1 MKNALFLKKY
11 LGMGREMNI
20 FLGQTEEKQKVKS
33 VQELAEFVLDKVN
46 DTEEMTEEDS
56 AEMTARIIAKLEA
69 GRKLSAEEMNFLRRT
84 NPILYARAVR
94 VQRIA
99 DAVKEQ
105 LRHARSKEEANQIV
119 STAVSGLSK
128 NDPDK
133 EYIVAAINR
142 VAKEFRKSG
151 AYSRL
156 PDTDK
161 DAKERKDKK
170 SGNKLCK
177 DDQNDEKS
185 REDFSDWSPLQ
196 EVLDSMPKFSKNA

>member
-46 DTEEMTEEDS
+46 DTEKMTEEDS

-133 EYIVAAINR
+133 EYIVAAVNR
-142 VAKEFRKSG
+142 VWTEFHKSG
-151 AYSRL
+151 AYSKL
-156 PDTDK
+156 PNTVEEAKKKTGTDHENK
-161 DAKERKDKK
+161 FTDEDKE
-170 SGNKLCK
+170 
-177 DDQNDEKS
+177 DDFDLKN
-185 REDFSDWSPLQ
+185 WSPLQ
-196 EVLDSMPKFSKNA
+196 EVYDQMPTFSAGA

>member
-1 MKNALFLKKY
+1 MKNAPFLKKY
-11 LGMGREMNI
+11 LGMGSEMNI

-133 EYIVAAINR
+133 EYIVAAVNR
-142 VAKEFRKSG
+142 VWTEFHKSG
-151 AYSRL
+151 AYSKL
-156 PDTDK
+156 PGTVEE
-161 DAKERKDKK
+161 AKKK
-170 SGNKLCK
+170 TGADQENKFADEEK
-177 DDQNDEKS
+177 EDDFDLKN
-185 REDFSDWSPLQ
+185 WSPLQ
-196 EVLDSMPKFSKNA
+196 EVYDQMPTFSAGA

>member
-1 MKNALFLKKY
+1 
-11 LGMGREMNI
+11 MNI
-20 FLGQTEEKQKVKS
+20 FFNARQETKKITKKEELPQYL
-33 VQELAEFVLDKVN
+33 LACIKN
-46 DTEEMTEEDS
+46 NGTPQMSEEAKAKKM
-56 AEMTARIIAKLEA
+56 AKILAKLKA
-69 GRKLSAEEMNFLRRT
+69 GKKLSSEELEFLRQ
-84 NPILYARAVR
+84 NDPAMYARAVR
-94 VQRIA
+94 IQKMA
-99 DAVKEQ
+99 EAVEEQ
-105 LRHARSKEEANQIV
+105 LKHAKSKEEANKIV
-119 STAVSGLSK
+119 SSAISGIAK
-128 NDPDK
+128 DDPDK

>member
-1 MKNALFLKKY
+1 MKNAIFLKKY

-133 EYIVAAINR
+133 EYIVAAVNR
-142 VAKEFRKSG
+142 VWTEFHKSG
-151 AYSRL
+151 AYSKL
-156 PDTDK
+156 PGTVEEAKKKTGTDRENK
-161 DAKERKDKK
+161 FADEDKE
-170 SGNKLCK
+170 
-177 DDQNDEKS
+177 DDFDLKN
-185 REDFSDWSPLQ
+185 WSPLQ
-196 EVLDSMPKFSKNA
+196 EVYDQMPTFSAGA

>member
-133 EYIVAAINR
+133 EYIVAAVNR
-142 VAKEFRKSG
+142 VWTEFHKSG
-151 AYSRL
+151 AYSKL
-156 PDTDK
+156 PNTVEEAKKKTGTDRENK
-161 DAKERKDKK
+161 FADEDKE
-170 SGNKLCK
+170 
-177 DDQNDEKS
+177 DDFDLKN
-185 REDFSDWSPLQ
+185 WSPLQ
-196 EVLDSMPKFSKNA
+196 EVYDQMPTFSAGA

>member
-1 MKNALFLKKY
+1 M
-11 LGMGREMNI
+11 MNI
-20 FLGQTEEKQKVKS
+20 FFNARQETKKITKKEELPQYL
-33 VQELAEFVLDKVN
+33 LACIKN
-46 DTEEMTEEDS
+46 NGTPQMSEEAKAKKM
-56 AEMTARIIAKLEA
+56 AKILAKLKA
-69 GRKLSAEEMNFLRRT
+69 GKKLSSEELEFLRQ
-84 NPILYARAVR
+84 NDPAMYARAVR
-94 VQRIA
+94 IQKMA
-99 DAVKEQ
+99 EAVEEQ
-105 LRHARSKEEANQIV
+105 LKHAKSKEEANKIV
-119 STAVSGLSK
+119 SSAISGIAK
-128 NDPDK
+128 DDPDK

>member
-133 EYIVAAINR
+133 EYIVAAVNR
-142 VAKEFRKSG
+142 VWTEFHK
-151 AYSRL
+151 
-156 PDTDK
+156 
-161 DAKERKDKK
+161 
-170 SGNKLCK
+170 
-177 DDQNDEKS
+177 
-185 REDFSDWSPLQ
+185 
-196 EVLDSMPKFSKNA
+196 

>member
-33 VQELAEFVLDKVN
+33 VQELAEFVLDKIN
-46 DTEEMTEEDS
+46 DTEEMTEDDS

-133 EYIVAAINR
+133 EYIVAAVNR
-142 VAKEFRKSG
+142 VWTEFHKSG
-151 AYSRL
+151 AYSKL
-156 PDTDK
+156 PNTVEE
-161 DAKERKDKK
+161 AKKK
-170 SGNKLCK
+170 TGADHENEFADEEKE
-177 DDQNDEKS
+177 DDFDLKN
-185 REDFSDWSPLQ
+185 WSPLQ
-196 EVLDSMPKFSKNA
+196 EVYDQMPTFSAGA

>member
-1 MKNALFLKKY
+1 
-11 LGMGREMNI
+11 MNI
-20 FLGQTEEKQKVKS
+20 FFNARQEPKKITKKEELPQYL
-33 VQELAEFVLDKVN
+33 LACIKN
-46 DTEEMTEEDS
+46 NGTPQMSEEAKAKKM
-56 AEMTARIIAKLEA
+56 AKILAKLKA
-69 GRKLSAEEMNFLRRT
+69 GKKLSSEELEFLRQ
-84 NPILYARAVR
+84 NDPAMYARAA
-94 VQRIA
+94 RIKKMA
-99 DAVKEQ
+99 EEVEEQ
-105 LRHARSKEEANQIV
+105 LTHAKSKEEANKIV
-119 STAVSGLSK
+119 SSAISGIAK
-128 NDPDK
+128 DDPDK

>member
-46 DTEEMTEEDS
+46 DTEKMTEEDS

-133 EYIVAAINR
+133 EYIFAAVNR
-142 VAKEFRKSG
+142 VWTEFHKSG
-151 AYSRL
+151 AYSKL
-156 PDTDK
+156 PGTVEEAKKKTGTDRENK
-161 DAKERKDKK
+161 FADEDKE
-170 SGNKLCK
+170 
-177 DDQNDEKS
+177 DDFDLKN
-185 REDFSDWSPLQ
+185 WSPLQ
-196 EVLDSMPKFSKNA
+196 EVYDQMPTFSAGA

>member
-84 NPILYARAVR
+84 NPILYAPAVR
-94 VQRIA
+94 VQRNSSGMQGVRRKLI
-99 DAVKEQ
+99 
-105 LRHARSKEEANQIV
+105 RSCQRQCPVCQRMILTR
-119 STAVSGLSK
+119 SIL
-128 NDPDK
+128 
-133 EYIVAAINR
+133 
-142 VAKEFRKSG
+142 
-151 AYSRL
+151 
-156 PDTDK
+156 
-161 DAKERKDKK
+161 
-170 SGNKLCK
+170 
-177 DDQNDEKS
+177 
-185 REDFSDWSPLQ
+185 LQ
-196 EVLDSMPKFSKNA
+196 Q

>member
-1 MKNALFLKKY
+1 
-11 LGMGREMNI
+11 MNI

-133 EYIVAAINR
+133 EYIVAAVNR
-142 VAKEFRKSG
+142 VWTEFHKSG
-151 AYSRL
+151 AYSKL
-156 PDTDK
+156 PNTVEEAKKKTGTDHENEFA
-161 DAKERKDKK
+161 DEDKE
-170 SGNKLCK
+170 
-177 DDQNDEKS
+177 DDFDLKN
-185 REDFSDWSPLQ
+185 WSPLQ
-196 EVLDSMPKFSKNA
+196 EVYDQMPTFSAGA

>member
-133 EYIVAAINR
+133 EYIFAAVNR
-142 VAKEFRKSG
+142 VWTEFHKSG
-151 AYSRL
+151 AYSKL
-156 PDTDK
+156 PGTVEEAKKKTGTDRENK
-161 DAKERKDKK
+161 FADEDKE
-170 SGNKLCK
+170 
-177 DDQNDEKS
+177 DDFDLKN
-185 REDFSDWSPLQ
+185 WSPLQ
-196 EVLDSMPKFSKNA
+196 EVYDQMPTFSAGA

>member
-11 LGMGREMNI
+11 LRMGREMNI

-133 EYIVAAINR
+133 EYIVAAVNR
-142 VAKEFRKSG
+142 VWTEFHKSG
-151 AYSRL
+151 AYSKL
-156 PDTDK
+156 PNTVEEAKKKTSTDHENK
-161 DAKERKDKK
+161 FADEDKE
-170 SGNKLCK
+170 
-177 DDQNDEKS
+177 DDFDLKN
-185 REDFSDWSPLQ
+185 WSPLQ
-196 EVLDSMPKFSKNA
+196 EVYDQMPTFSAGA

>member
-46 DTEEMTEEDS
+46 DTEKMTEEDS

-133 EYIVAAINR
+133 EYIVAAVNR
-142 VAKEFRKSG
+142 VWTEFHKSG
-151 AYSRL
+151 AYSKL
-156 PDTDK
+156 PGTVEEAKKKTGTDRENK
-161 DAKERKDKK
+161 FADEDKE
-170 SGNKLCK
+170 
-177 DDQNDEKS
+177 DDFDLKN
-185 REDFSDWSPLQ
+185 WSPLQ
-196 EVLDSMPKFSKNA
+196 EVYDQMPTFSAGA

>member
-1 MKNALFLKKY
+1 MKNAIFLKKY

-46 DTEEMTEEDS
+46 DTEKMTEEDS

-133 EYIVAAINR
+133 EYIVAAVNR
-142 VAKEFRKSG
+142 VWTEFHKSG
-151 AYSRL
+151 AYSKL
-156 PDTDK
+156 PGTVEEAKKKTGTDRENK
-161 DAKERKDKK
+161 FADEDKE
-170 SGNKLCK
+170 
-177 DDQNDEKS
+177 DDFDLKN
-185 REDFSDWSPLQ
+185 WSPLQ
-196 EVLDSMPKFSKNA
+196 EVYDQMPTFSAGA

>member
-133 EYIVAAINR
+133 EYIVAAVNR
-142 VAKEFRKSG
+142 VWTEFHKSG
-151 AYSRL
+151 AYSKL
-156 PDTDK
+156 PNTVEEAKKKTGTDRENK
-161 DAKERKDKK
+161 FADEDKE
-170 SGNKLCK
+170 
-177 DDQNDEKS
+177 DDFDLKN
-185 REDFSDWSPLQ
+185 WSPLQ
-196 EVLDSMPKFSKNA
+196 EVYDQMPTFAAGA

>member
-46 DTEEMTEEDS
+46 DTEKMTEEDS

-133 EYIVAAINR
+133 EYIVAAVNR
-142 VAKEFRKSG
+142 VWTEFHKSG
-151 AYSRL
+151 AYSKL
-156 PDTDK
+156 PGTVEEAKKKTGIDRENKFADEDK
-161 DAKERKDKK
+161 E
-170 SGNKLCK
+170 
-177 DDQNDEKS
+177 DDFDLKN
-185 REDFSDWSPLQ
+185 WSPLQ
-196 EVLDSMPKFSKNA
+196 EVYDQMPTFSAGA

>member
-133 EYIVAAINR
+133 EYIVAAVNR
-142 VAKEFRKSG
+142 VWTEFHKSG
-151 AYSRL
+151 AYSKL
-156 PDTDK
+156 PGTVEEAKKKTGTDRENK
-161 DAKERKDKK
+161 FADEDKE
-170 SGNKLCK
+170 
-177 DDQNDEKS
+177 DDFDLKN
-185 REDFSDWSPLQ
+185 WSPLQ
-196 EVLDSMPKFSKNA
+196 EVYDQMPTFSAGA

>member
-1 MKNALFLKKY
+1 
-11 LGMGREMNI
+11 MNI

-46 DTEEMTEEDS
+46 DTEEMTEDDS

-133 EYIVAAINR
+133 EYIVAAVNR
-142 VAKEFRKSG
+142 VWTEFHKSG
-151 AYSRL
+151 AYSKL
-156 PDTDK
+156 PGTVEEAKKKTGADPENKFADEDK
-161 DAKERKDKK
+161 E
-170 SGNKLCK
+170 
-177 DDQNDEKS
+177 DDFDLKN
-185 REDFSDWSPLQ
+185 WSPLQ
-196 EVLDSMPKFSKNA
+196 EVYDQMPTFSAGA

>member
-1 MKNALFLKKY
+1 MKNAFFLKKY

-133 EYIVAAINR
+133 EYIVAAVNR
-142 VAKEFRKSG
+142 VWTEFHKSG
-151 AYSRL
+151 AYSKL
-156 PDTDK
+156 PNTVEEAKKKTGTDHENK
-161 DAKERKDKK
+161 FADEDKE
-170 SGNKLCK
+170 
-177 DDQNDEKS
+177 DDFDLKN
-185 REDFSDWSPLQ
+185 WSPLQ
-196 EVLDSMPKFSKNA
+196 EVYDQMPTFSAGA